1 MSNVRQTGYTVDEN
15 GNIIDSKYETPRL
28 TVSYERKV
36 NLGNYESASVFV
48 SMQVDAGEDKEAT
61 LSAIK
66 DAFLTVRSTAYE
78 QLGIQFT
85 VDENL
90 IARERLERTF
100 GPIEVVEG
108 DDAKPYNAAP
118 AAPQPPSK
126 PRSDTVA
133 PKTKK
138 ALWEE
143 LASNPNMWFDNRDGK
158 RNPKAP
164 DFKRKNTGEGLWM
177 TYNGASA
184 VPAGITVPDSGFAN
198 G

>member
-1 MSNVRQTGYTVDEN
+1 MSNVRQVRYTVDSD
-15 GNIIDSKYETPRL
+15 GNMIDAGYEAPRL

-36 NLGNYESASVFV
+36 NLGNYESANVFV
-48 SMQVDAGEDKEAT
+48 SMQVDAGDDNDGT
-61 LSAIK
+61 LSNVR
-66 DAFLTVRSTAYE
+66 DAFIMVRSAAYE
-78 QLGIQFT
+78 QLGIKFSL
-85 VDENL
+85 DENM
-90 IARERLERTF
+90 IIQERLERTF
-100 GPIEVVEG
+100 GPVEVVTG
-108 DDAKPYNAAP
+108 DEAKPFNKPVAP
-118 AAPQPPSK
+118 TAPSK

-143 LASNPNMWFDNRDGK
+143 LANNPSQWFDNREGK

-184 VPAGITVPDSGFAN
+184 VPDGITVPDNGFAN

>member
-1 MSNVRQTGYTVDEN
+1 MSNVRQIGYTVDDS
-15 GNIIDSKYETPRL
+15 GNVIDAKFEAPRM

-48 SMQVDAGEDKEAT
+48 SMQVDAGDTKDET
-61 LSAIK
+61 LQAIK
-66 DAFLTVRSTAYE
+66 DAFLMVRGSAYE

-85 VDENL
+85 IDETL
-90 IARERLERTF
+90 IAREKLERTF
-100 GPIEVVEG
+100 GPVELVEG
-108 DDAKPYNAAP
+108 QEAKAYNKP
-118 AAPQPPSK
+118 AALTPPSK

-133 PKTKK
+133 PKSKK
-138 ALWEE
+138 ALWQE
-143 LASNPNMWFDNRDGK
+143 LSDNPSNWFDNRENK

-184 VPAGITVPDSGFAN
+184 VPDGITVPDSGFAN